1 MSNFDPNM
9 SFLLLPI
16 SFLYHFILSIRHKL
30 YDWHLLRSKR
40 HPQPVICVGN
50 LALGGTGK
58 TPHIESLIRL
68 LSDTYTVCVV
78 SRGYGRRTKG
88 FQLAMSNCTAET
100 IGDEPLQ
107 LFTKFKDVQIA
118 VDESRNRA
126 IELMGSQDIPP
137 QVYLLDDAFQHR
149 KTEAGLN
156 ILLTAFGRL
165 YSQDF
170 LVPAGTL
177 RDVRSAAKRAQIVIV
192 TKVPSP
198 MAVDKAELR
207 KQLKLQEHQKLFL
220 SSLEYEPLKPMNKA
234 ALDHEE
240 ELHEGVSALCFTGIA
255 DPDPLFAHLRET
267 GFETHEMRF
276 ADHHKY
282 NGSDIQQLLQH
293 FQALPSQDK
302 IMVTTEKDYARLI
315 NSPYLCQFDAVPIF
329 VAPVQVR
336 FQEEEKFNN
345 EILSYVRKNSQHS

>member
-9 SFLLLPI
+9 SILLLPI

-40 HPQPVICVGN
+40 HPQPVICIGN
-50 LALGGTGK
+50 LSLGGTGK

-68 LSDTYTVCVV
+68 LSDTYTVCVI
-78 SRGYGRRTKG
+78 SRGYGRKTKG
-88 FQLAMSNCTAET
+88 FQLAISNCTAET

-107 LFTKFKDVQIA
+107 LFNKFKDVQIA

-126 IELMGSQDIPP
+126 IELMNSQDIPP

-149 KTEAGLN
+149 KIEAGLN
-156 ILLTAFGRL
+156 ILLTAYGHL
-165 YSQDF
+165 YSQDY
-170 LVPAGTL
+170 LIPAGTL
-177 RDVRSAAKRAQIVIV
+177 RDVRSAAKRAQIVVV
-192 TKVPSP
+192 TKVPSQ
-198 MAVDKAELR
+198 VSIDEAELR
-207 KQLKLQEHQKLFL
+207 KQLRLQENQLLLL

-234 ALDHEE
+234 AHNCEE
-240 ELHEGVSALCFTGIA
+240 DLRDGASALCFTGIA
-255 DPDPLFAHLRET
+255 DPDPLFAHLREI
-267 GFETHEMRF
+267 GFDTHECRF
-276 ADHHKY
+276 ADHHRF
-282 NGSDIQQLLQH
+282 NGNDIQQLLQR
-293 FQALPSQDK
+293 FQALPNQDK

-345 EILSYVRKNSQHS
+345 EILSYVRKNSLHS